1 MADLFDFEDYRAYL
15 KECFRE
21 IKERNPRYSY
31 EAFSKKLGLNN
42 RGFIYNIINEDSGD
56 ENEKKSRKNL
66 PLTHCG
72 IISAGL
78 RHSPEEA
85 EYFENIVA
93 FEQAKNEK
101 ERTYFLKKARSII
114 SEVKMGMLRKDQCEY
129 YSKWYH
135 SALFSLIEFYPVNDN
150 YEQLGTLLTPPITA
164 DEAKNSLELLRR
176 LELIVVGDD
185 GFFHHRKE
193 KKIRTGID
201 IPQQVK
207 NQAHVAYADL
217 AKNSIMND
225 PPESR
230 HAVSLTLGISQET
243 YKGILKEIAAFRNAI
258 RYLID
263 NDKDPE
269 RVYQMEILMFPL
281 SVGKKTGAAEGEK

>member
-1 MADLFDFEDYRAYL
+1 MAHVFDFEDYRTYL
-15 KECFRE
+15 KECFKE

-42 RGFIYNIINEDSGD
+42 KGFIYNIINEDSRD
-56 ENEKKSRKNL
+56 ENERKNRKNL
-66 PLTHCG
+66 PVSHCG

-78 RHSPEEA
+78 KHTPEEA

-93 FEQAKNEK
+93 FGQAKNEK
-101 ERTYFLKKARSII
+101 ERSYFLQKARSII
-114 SEVKMGMLRKDQCEY
+114 SEVTMGMLRKDKCEY
-129 YSKWYH
+129 YATWYH
-135 SALFSLIEFYPVNDN
+135 SAVFSLIEFYPINDD
-150 YEQLGTLLTPPITA
+150 YEQLGRLLTPPITA
-164 DEAKNSLELLRR
+164 DEAKRSLELLQRIG
-176 LELIVVGDD
+176 LIVVGDD

-201 IPQQVK
+201 IPQIVK
-207 NQAHVAYADL
+207 NQAHVAYVDL
-217 AKNSIMND
+217 AKNSILND

-230 HAVSLTLGISQET
+230 HAVSLTLGISKET
-243 YKGILKEIAAFRNAI
+243 YMGIVREIATFRNAI

-281 SVGKKTGAAEGEK
+281 SVEEKAGTAEGEK